1 MQNKMKARQILII
14 IVSLLFVQV
23 NNLQAQSAKI
33 RSFKMSVSGTSTM
46 HNWESQVEKLDGKT
60 SYKIE
65 ADHLIDIKEAVIKIP
80 VQAIKSSKGKIMDNK
95 TYEAFNSEKYPYIV
109 FTLSSEE
116 INPVKLTAALKG
128 TLVMAG
134 TTKQID
140 IVVKYRILANGDLQI
155 IGTKKIKMTEFKME
169 PPTAMMG
176 TITVGDEVT
185 IDFDIILTSTTT
197 NL

>member
-1 MQNKMKARQILII
+1 MQNKMKARQILIVM
-14 IVSLLFVQV
+14 VSLLFVQV
-23 NNLQAQSAKI
+23 NNLHAQSAKI
-33 RSFKMSVSGTSTM
+33 RSFKMSVNGTSTM

-109 FTLSSEE
+109 FTLSSKE

-134 TTKQID
+134 TTRQID
-140 IVVKYRILANGDLQI
+140 ILVKYRLLANGDLQI

-176 TITVGDEVT
+176 TITVGDEVA